1 MKEGLT
7 SIQVMRETV
16 KRLKLSMRYGQ
27 TYDQK
32 LNELLDQNDFILHEK
47 KEKYES
53 SKDGK

>member
-1 MKEGLT
+1 MEDKITL
-7 SIQVMRETV
+7 MRTKHSTLE
-16 KRLKLSMRYGQ
+16 RLKKVMRYGQ

>member
-7 SIQVMRETV
+7 TIPIMRETV
-16 KRLKLSMRYGQ
+16 KRLKLSMKYEQ
-27 TYDQK
+27 TYDQRI
-32 LNELLDQNDFILHEK
+32 NELLDQNDFILHEK